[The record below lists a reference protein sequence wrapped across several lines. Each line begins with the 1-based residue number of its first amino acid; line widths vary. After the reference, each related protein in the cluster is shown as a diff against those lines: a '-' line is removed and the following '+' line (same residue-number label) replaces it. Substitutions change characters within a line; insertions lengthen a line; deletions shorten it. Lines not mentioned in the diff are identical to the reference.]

1 MIHTWT
7 TMATAKGVAR
17 FSVSL
22 PPNLVEDFDASWK
35 NMGYENRS
43 KAAHDAFRAFI
54 TENKWTA
61 EEDEEIAGTITLLY
75 YLDKP
80 GLLNH
85 VVETQHKFEGIV
97 LSSMHLHLTENKCM
111 EIIAVRGKASE
122 VKLLGQELITRKGV
136 KQLKLTVMIP

>member
-1 MIHTWT
+1 
-7 TMATAKGVAR
+7 MAPIKGVTR

-22 PPNLVEDFDASWK
+22 PPTLVNDFDEEWK
-35 NMGYENRS
+35 NSGYENRS

-54 TENKWTA
+54 TENKWSRETN
-61 EEDEEIAGTITLLY
+61 EEIAGIITLLY

-85 VVETQHKFEGIV
+85 IVEVQHKFEDVV

-111 EIIAVRGKASE
+111 EIIAVRGKAAGIRHLS
-122 VKLLGQELITRKGV
+122 QELKAKKGV
-136 KQLKLTVMIP
+136 KQLKLTVMAT

>member
-1 MIHTWT
+1 
-7 TMATAKGVAR
+7 MASTKGVTR

-22 PPNLVEDFDASWK
+22 PPTLVDDFDEAWK
-35 NMGYENRS
+35 SMGYENRS

-54 TENKWTA
+54 TENKWTI
-61 EEDEEIAGTITLLY
+61 EKGEEIAGTVTLLY

-85 VVETQHKFEGIV
+85 IVETQHKFENIV

-111 EIIAVRGKASE
+111 EIIAVNGKASD
-122 VKLLGQELITRKGV
+122 VKRLSQELMTKKGV
-136 KQLKLTVMIP
+136 KQLKLTVMAT

>member
-1 MIHTWT
+1 MVSR
-7 TMATAKGVAR
+7 KGVTR

-22 PPNLVEDFDASWK
+22 PPTLVDDFDDSWK
-35 NMGYENRS
+35 SMGYVNRS

-54 TENKWTA
+54 TENKWTH
-61 EEDEEIAGTITLLY
+61 EEGEEIAGAVTLLY

-85 VVETQHKFEGIV
+85 IVEAEHKFENVV

-111 EIIAVRGKASE
+111 EIIAVRGKAAD
-122 VKLLGQELITRKGV
+122 VKSLSQELMTKKGV
-136 KQLKLTVMIP
+136 KQLKLTVMAL